1 MKTKIFDVKGNSK
14 ENIDLPKV
22 FETEYKPKV
31 IQRAVLAIQTAK
43 LQPKGADVRAGLKNT
58 AVYIGTRDAPAGTK
72 TINTNKARLPRFT
85 NRGSVMSGRVGR
97 VSQAVG
103 GRSPVAPKS
112 WKVVV
117 ERVNKKEKKLA
128 LLSAIAATANKKLVE
143 KRFIVE
149 ANLPIVIEDEFEKT
163 KKTSEVINILN
174 KIGAGKDL
182 ENAKSKR
189 RKRSGRGKT
198 RGRKIKQKKSVLIIT
213 GKNSPVLKSSRNLP
227 GVDAVTVN
235 SLNVE
240 LLAPGAEA
248 GRLAIWT
255 KSAIEEL
262 SEKKKKTTNEKV
274 DLKNIKK
281 KIREEIN
288 KNKKIVKNKKKAIRK
303 AKRKREEKNETE
315 DEE

>member
-1 MKTKIFDVKGNSK
+1 MKAKIFDINGTAKNSI
-14 ENIDLPKV
+14 ELPTV
-22 FETEYKPKV
+22 FDTVHKPKV
-31 IQRAVLAIQTAK
+31 IQRAVLAMQTAK

-58 AVYIGTRDAPAGTK
+58 AVYIGTRDAPAGMK
-72 TINTNKARLPRFT
+72 TINTNKARLPRLK
-85 NRGSVMSGRVGR
+85 NRGSVMSGRVAR
-97 VSQAVG
+97 VSQSVG

-117 ERVNKKEKKLA
+117 ERINKKERKIA
-128 LLSAIAATANKKLVE
+128 LQSAIAATANKALVE

-149 ANLPIVIEDEFEKT
+149 GDLPIVIEDTFENT
-163 KKTSEVINILN
+163 KKTIEVIEILN

-182 ENAKSKR
+182 ENAKGKR

-248 GRLAIWT
+248 GRLTVWT

-262 SEKKKKTTNEKV
+262 ANKKKTVSKKNV
-274 DLKNIKK
+274 DVKLIKK
-281 KIREEIN
+281 KIREELL
-288 KNKKIVKNKKKAIRK
+288 KNKKVVKNKKKAIRK
-303 AKRKREEKNETE
+303 AKRKKEVKQEE

>member
-1 MKTKIFDVKGNSK
+1 MKAKIFDVKGNAK
-14 ENIDLPKV
+14 ENIDLPSV
-22 FETEYKPKV
+22 FDTVHKPKV
-31 IQRAVLAIQTAK
+31 IQRAVLAMQTAK
-43 LQPKGADVRAGLKNT
+43 LQPKGADVRAGFKNT
-58 AVYIGTRDAPAGTK
+58 ATYIGTRDAPAGMK
-72 TINTNKARLPRFT
+72 TINTNRARLPRLK
-85 NRGSVMSGRVGR
+85 NRGSIMSGRVAR
-97 VSQAVG
+97 VSQSVG

-112 WKVVV
+112 WKIVV
-117 ERVNKKEKKLA
+117 ERINKKERKIA
-128 LLSAIAATANKKLVE
+128 LESAIAATANKNLVE

-149 ANLPIVIEDEFEKT
+149 GNLPIIIEDSFENT
-163 KKTSEVINILN
+163 KKTSEVIDILN

-182 ENAKSKR
+182 ENAKNKR

-262 SEKKKKTTNEKV
+262 NEKKKITKEKTV
-274 DLKNIKK
+274 DVKLIKK
-281 KIREEIN
+281 KIREELN
-288 KNKKIVKNKKKAIRK
+288 RNKKIVKNKKKAIRK
-303 AKRKREEKNETE
+303 AKRKKEVKQE